1 MERRR
6 GMKTLTIATTLL
18 ALTSLSSLASAEDA
32 PKPIADLERF
42 VGTWKASGTLT
53 MGKDTVKVSATWACK
68 RVSAKA
74 GVGCTLELKGV
85 PGLPVYGE
93 TDLFGY
99 EPHSNTYHWF
109 AVTNAGET
117 HDHVAK
123 VAGIDEPKLQFVY
136 TGTQEGKPF
145 KEVIDLTFEPGNKA
159 MALRAETFVAGAS
172 TSVFDMKAK
181 K

>member
-1 MERRR
+1 
-6 GMKTLTIATTLL
+6 MKTLTIAT
-18 ALTSLSSLASAEDA
+18 ALTALTTLTAPAQAEA
-32 PKPIADLERF
+32 QPKPIADLERF

-53 MGKDTVKVSATWACK
+53 MGKDTVKVTATWACK
-68 RVSAKA
+68 RIAAKA

-85 PGLPVYGE
+85 PGLPVYAE
-93 TDLFGY
+93 NDLFGF
-99 EPHSNTYHWF
+99 EPHSNTYHWYS
-109 AVTNAGET
+109 VTNAGET

-123 VAGIDEPKLQFVY
+123 VVGIDEPKLQFVY

-145 KEVIDLTFEPGNKA
+145 KEVIDITFEAGNKA

-172 TSVFDMKAK
+172 TSVFDLKAK